1 MADDKKLMGEKRTL
15 FGKQEDEVVD
25 ALEAI
30 WKKMREQDEKLDQIM
45 QAMATALPFIQ
56 KLSAAPAEGAA
67 GTEDVPGWVK
77 WAATQPWGAQLL
89 GTVTNQEMIG
99 GLVKS
104 LIEWLKTKAVA
115 KATEAIAGATTGTTP
130 PAA

>member
-45 QAMATALPFIQ
+45 QAMA
-56 KLSAAPAEGAA
+56 AAQTFLAAKFGQPGAEGAA

-77 WAATQPWGAQLL
+77 WAAAQPWGAQLL

-104 LIEWLKTKAVA
+104 LVEWLKTKAVA
-115 KATEAIAGATTGTTP
+115 KATEAITGATTP